1 MRLIPPL
8 PARRVG
14 ARGSVYN
21 ACMKPSL
28 LDELRKADEF
38 FMGTSNLH
46 QAAKRLSE
54 ALLELQ
60 LPFAFVGGFAVNM
73 HGHRRETED
82 IDVLLT
88 PEGLAAFKA
97 RWLGRGWV
105 ERLPGSKGLRDAVC
119 GVRVDVLLT
128 GEFPGDGKPKP
139 VAMPDPARI
148 TLERDA
154 QGLPIIPLTTLLEL
168 KLASGMTAAHR
179 LQDLADVLQLTRKN
193 QLPREFAERLD
204 PYVREKFLELWPAAQ
219 VDDDA

>member
-1 MRLIPPL
+1 MRLIRL
-8 PARRVG
+8 RGARRV
-14 ARGSVYN
+14 AFAAPVYN
-21 ACMKPSL
+21 RGMKPSL

-54 ALLELQ
+54 ALLGLQ

-82 IDVLLT
+82 INVLLT
-88 PEGLAAFKA
+88 PQDLAAFKA
-97 RWLGRGWV
+97 QWLGRGWV
-105 ERLPGSKGLRDAVC
+105 ERFPGSKGLRDAGC
-119 GVRVDVLLT
+119 GVKVDVLLT

-139 VAMPDPARI
+139 VAMPDPAAM

-179 LQDLADVLQLTRKN
+179 LQDLADVIQLIRKN
-193 QLPREFAERLD
+193 QLPRELAERLD
-204 PYVREKFLELWPAAQ
+204 PYVREKFLELWRSAQ

>member
-1 MRLIPPL
+1 
-8 PARRVG
+8 
-14 ARGSVYN
+14 
-21 ACMKPSL
+21 MKPSL

-54 ALLELQ
+54 ALVGLQ

-88 PEGLAAFKA
+88 REGLATFKA

-105 ERLPGSKGLRDAVC
+105 ERFAGSKGLRDAVC
-119 GVRVDVLLT
+119 GVKVDVLLT

-139 VAMPDPARI
+139 VVMPDPAALV
-148 TLERDA
+148 LERDA
-154 QGLPIIPLTTLLEL
+154 QGLPIISLDTLLEL

-179 LQDLADVLQLTRKN
+179 LQDLADVIQLIRKN
-193 QLPREFAERLD
+193 RLPRDHVDRLN
-204 PYVREKFLELWPAAQ
+204 PYVREKFLELWASAQ